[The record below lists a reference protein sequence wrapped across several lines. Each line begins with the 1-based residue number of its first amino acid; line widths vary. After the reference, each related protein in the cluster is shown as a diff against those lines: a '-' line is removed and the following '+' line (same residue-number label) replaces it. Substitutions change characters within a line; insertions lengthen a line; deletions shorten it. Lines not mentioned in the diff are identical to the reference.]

1 MTMDR
6 IPFHRSPFPGQNPFP
21 GQPPFPGP
29 PEPDTIPGPARTQLW
44 LQPPEPPSV
53 YESLLRRRIVLAHG
67 HVTDEAAT
75 RLSAQLLTLDAE
87 GDRPIRLELQGL
99 SADLTAAVTLMG
111 VLDTMGVPVQA
122 RAAGRTSGAALGVL
136 AACPERAAY
145 PNALFVLTEPS
156 EEFGGTVDAV
166 TVREQQTRTMTDA
179 VYERLAEVTGH
190 EIDDIRAAAR
200 AGQLLSADDA
210 VAYGLVGEVIAGRGG
225 TPSAPRS
232 SARPRPE
239 K

>member
-6 IPFHRSPFPGQNPFP
+6 IPFHRPPFPGQNPFP

-29 PEPDTIPGPARTQLW
+29 PEPDTVPGPTRTQLW
-44 LQPPEPPSV
+44 LAPPEPPSV

-67 HVTDEAAT
+67 HLTDEAAT

-87 GDRPIRLELQGL
+87 GDRPIRLELQSL

-111 VLDTMGVPVQA
+111 VLDTVGVPVQA
-122 RAAGRTSGAALGVL
+122 RAAGRTTGAALAVL
-136 AACPERAAY
+136 AACPQRAAY

-166 TVREQQTRTMTDA
+166 TVRERQTRTMTDA

-190 EIDDIRAAAR
+190 EVDEIRAAAR
-200 AGQLLSADDA
+200 AGQLLSATEA
-210 VAYGLVGEVIAGRGG
+210 VTYGLVTEVIAGRGASPA
-225 TPSAPRS
+225 TPGPRD
-232 SARPRPE
+232 R
-239 K
+239 